1 MRIQDTFQGPDAR
14 NALAA
19 GRTSELEAAV
29 ERLRAAEE
37 SQDAERAG
45 EAFESYFA
53 TMLVKELRRSLPD
66 GFFSGSGSDVYG
78 AWFDQHVGEALSQR
92 DALGLAGLIKTT
104 LSQAPVAEETK
115 P

>member
-1 MRIQDTFQGPDAR
+1 MPSHG
-14 NALAA
+14 LAA
-19 GRTSELEAAV
+19 ESLKSAGEA
-29 ERLRAAEE
+29 E
-37 SQDAERAG
+37 DGGRAG

-78 AWFDQHVGEALSQR
+78 SWFDQHVGEALSEGN
-92 DALGLAGLIKTT
+92 ALGLAGLIKT
-104 LSQAPVAEETK
+104 SMAQAQDAEEPT